1 MPTRPDES
9 PSRQQDRVPERGRRP
24 PDEVSGFKTEG
35 VPERRTDDAPVGP
48 GDDPDINTHGSER

>member
-9 PSRQQDRVPERGRRP
+9 PPRQQDRFPERGRRP
-24 PDEVSGFKTEG
+24 RDEVSSFETDTL
-35 VPERRTDDAPVGP
+35 PDRRNDDGAVAP